1 MSVNVVFSSVEGRFC
16 GGTVMLY
23 TVIDKKFD
31 EDIRI
36 DPQASVRRG
45 AYVWNKLREAR
56 IWRDE
61 NAPDKGLFGV
71 LAEWD
76 KDTNVSEDGGFRLL
90 SGTFKAVQLEEVLPD
105 WVRRMS
111 AEISEVAFKE
121 GILDE
126 GCINP
131 DYATP
136 EQEQVYYRKHR
147 DEVMFQLR
155 CLVSLTVFEELEH
168 RGAMDLM

>member
-1 MSVNVVFSSVEGRFC
+1 
-16 GGTVMLY
+16 MLY
-23 TVIDKKFD
+23 TVIDKTFD
-31 EDIRI
+31 EDIRN

-45 AYVWNKLREAR
+45 AYVWNKLRDAR
-56 IWRDE
+56 LWRDA

-76 KDTNVSEDGGFRLL
+76 RDTKVSGDESFRLL
-90 SGTFKAVQLEEVLPD
+90 SGTFKAVQLEEAFPD
-105 WVRRMS
+105 WLRKMS
-111 AEISEVAFKE
+111 AEISAVAFRA

-131 DYATP
+131 DYVTP
-136 EQEQVYYRKHR
+136 EQEQVYYQKHR

-155 CLVSLTVFEELEH
+155 CLVSLSVYEELEH
-168 RGAMDLM
+168 RGVLFL